1 MNWKGG
7 MDMFDRT
14 TQDNDLRR
22 AMNAC
27 LPGLENKPGFER
39 EVLKRARGEIKVKK
53 KLSVGLVFI
62 LILVLAAVTA
72 LAATLLTAQQI
83 IQQEVLPLIQ
93 TSNHEQTPEFFSN
106 DELAYVVKQAQEN
119 GIELSKPLLKALQA
133 GQGYST
139 QSAIMELASC
149 DFGAYDEWTIQQQY
163 WFEEIMVAIGWKD
176 ENLCRLPEQNALSL
190 EQAMS
195 VAEEY
200 VTITYGDD
208 ISDTSRWKRS
218 VTYRVSPEAK
228 EMPRWWLWF
237 RPVDLKDNQNQY
249 DLVIK
254 ANGQVISCHA
264 LPMKT
269 GYGSDVISQYED
281 VYGSYSKWSPEVWFS
296 FQNDI
301 VGTIPDTRP
310 AYVFQHTKYILP
322 PENGISRE
330 TAERVALDTVQM
342 KNTSINHAVCCM
354 DRSIPIWKVEVIT
367 QNPTDVGSGKYS
379 AIWLVEIDTLTGKVR
394 DFREFVVGQDLNYLT
409 RWIPWRVY
417 EDIPE
422 NPFLAEKE

>member
-1 MNWKGG
+1 
-7 MDMFDRT
+7 MFDRT

-93 TSNHEQTPEFFSN
+93 TSNHEQTPGFFSN

-163 WFEEIMVAIGWKD
+163 
-176 ENLCRLPEQNALSL
+176 
-190 EQAMS
+190 
-195 VAEEY
+195 
-200 VTITYGDD
+200 
-208 ISDTSRWKRS
+208 
-218 VTYRVSPEAK
+218 
-228 EMPRWWLWF
+228 
-237 RPVDLKDNQNQY
+237 
-249 DLVIK
+249 
-254 ANGQVISCHA
+254 
-264 LPMKT
+264 
-269 GYGSDVISQYED
+269 
-281 VYGSYSKWSPEVWFS
+281 
-296 FQNDI
+296 
-301 VGTIPDTRP
+301 
-310 AYVFQHTKYILP
+310 
-322 PENGISRE
+322 
-330 TAERVALDTVQM
+330 
-342 KNTSINHAVCCM
+342 
-354 DRSIPIWKVEVIT
+354 
-367 QNPTDVGSGKYS
+367 
-379 AIWLVEIDTLTGKVR
+379 
-394 DFREFVVGQDLNYLT
+394 
-409 RWIPWRVY
+409 
-417 EDIPE
+417 
-422 NPFLAEKE
+422 